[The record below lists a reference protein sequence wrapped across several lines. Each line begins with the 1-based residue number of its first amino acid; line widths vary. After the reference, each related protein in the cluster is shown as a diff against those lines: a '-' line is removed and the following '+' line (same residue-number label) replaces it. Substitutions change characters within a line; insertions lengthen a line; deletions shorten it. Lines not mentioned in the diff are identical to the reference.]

1 MFLPVDLDSLVVT
14 DDPQFQLEG
23 RVIKWQ
29 KWSLHIGFNYREG
42 VVLSDVRYD
51 GRPTFY
57 RLSISDMTVPYGDPR
72 VSLFPVCC
80 THTHSAQSPYHRKQA
95 FDLGDVGA
103 GLTANELALGC
114 DCLGEILVSAATC
127 DQTVLY
133 CYD

>member
-1 MFLPVDLDSLVVT
+1 VFPPAGGESLPVT

-23 RVIKWQ
+23 RVIRWQ

-72 VSLFPVCC
+72 VSF
-80 THTHSAQSPYHRKQA
+80 SPA
-95 FDLGDVGA
+95 D
-103 GLTANELALGC
+103 
-114 DCLGEILVSAATC
+114 
-127 DQTVLY
+127 
-133 CYD
+133 